1 MKLQKFTQIGIREK
15 NEDYLGNNSTA
26 FIVCDGIGGY
36 SKGEIASKFVVE
48 KMLSLTENSEIN
60 RDTIQKY
67 LNHVQKAL
75 NKLNWWKFTK
85 PKMGTTFVGLFKSK
99 TAFFVAHIGDSRL
112 YLIRPSETKI
122 WHTWDHSPVGKLLKS
137 KQISREE
144 ARVHELK
151 SSLDK
156 SISTSKKTV
165 EAEIVTIN
173 EIKEGDILFLCTDG
187 VYEVW
192 LEHKLMELLCNQDL
206 NIEQKIENIR
216 NHCQILSTDNNSAI
230 LIEVEKEDEIY
241 FGKNE
246 EINWISLT
254 DFSQE

>member
-1 MKLQKFTQIGIREK
+1 MKFQKFTQIGTREK
-15 NEDYLGNNSTA
+15 NEDYLGNKSNT

-36 SKGEIASKFVVE
+36 SNGEVASKYVVE
-48 KMLSLTENSEIN
+48 KMLLLTENSEIN
-60 RDTIQKY
+60 KNTIQKH
-67 LNHVQKAL
+67 LNQVQKGL
-75 NKLNWWKFTK
+75 NKLNWWKFKKTK
-85 PKMGTTFVGLFKSK
+85 IGTTFVGFFKSK
-99 TAFFVAHIGDSRL
+99 NECFVAHIGDSRL
-112 YLIRPSETKI
+112 YFIRPSETKI
-122 WHTWDHSPVGKLLKS
+122 WHTWDHSPIGKLLKS

-173 EIKEGDILFLCTDG
+173 ELIKGDIFFLCTDG

-192 LEHKLMELLCNQDL
+192 LEHKLMELLCKQDL

-230 LIEVEKEDEIY
+230 LIEIEKEDEFI
-241 FGKNE
+241 FGNNE
-246 EINWISLT
+246 EINWIKLIE
-254 DFSQE
+254 FN